1 MNPKGMGPL
10 HGKLAFH
17 RPTRTV
23 GIARSRRLSSP
34 WPDGTSSWGYSLL
47 KANGSRTDFYPEDT
61 VRRATREHAQLFHSE
76 RLRLRQLRPVFVAES
91 VRRRRAELVVS

>member
-23 GIARSRRLSSP
+23 GIARSRRFPSLLP
-34 WPDGTSSWGYSLL
+34 GGPGYWGYSLL
-47 KANGSRTDFYPEDT
+47 KANGERTDFHPEDT
-61 VRRATREHAQLFHSE
+61 VRRATRDHALLFHSE
-76 RLRLRQLRPVFVAES
+76 RVRLGQLR
-91 VRRRRAELVVS
+91 RADLCLI